1 MSHENTTLPADACL
15 PQHRDL
21 YYAGAWQ
28 PSRAGTRM
36 PVRSPGTGKSLG
48 DVAEAGPE
56 DVDAAVTAA
65 GTAYTQWR
73 KVAPAQRAL
82 LLRRIAQTI
91 REHAHELAMVDAV
104 DGGIPIEEG
113 LRDVA
118 NAASQYDFFAGLV
131 TEMKGES
138 VPLGPDSVNFS
149 VREPR
154 GVVGR
159 IIPFNHPFMFC
170 AAKSAAPMAAGNT
183 VVVKTPDQAPLS
195 ALRFAE
201 LIDGILPPGVFNVL
215 SGGRDAGAALAAH
228 PGVAMVSL
236 IGSVPAGRAV
246 MRAAADT
253 IKPVLL
259 ELGGKNALVAL
270 PDADPDEVADGVIAG
285 MNFTWCGQSCGS
297 TSRVFLHASIHDAV
311 VERVRQRMPQFR
323 PGDPTDPQT
332 TMGAMISEAQLQKTL
347 GFIEATLQEGATLL
361 HGGKRPDDPKLAG
374 GWFVEPTVFTDVTGA
389 MRLAREEVFGPV
401 LAVFRWSDEQ
411 EMLQAVNGVEYGL
424 TCSIWTNDVRN
435 AHRLAADVQA
445 GFVWINEVSRH
456 FLGTPFGGYKQ
467 SGLGREECLE
477 ELISYTQQKHIH
489 VNLKRPAR

>member
-1 MSHENTTLPADACL
+1 VKKAPEDSLPR
-15 PQHRDL
+15 QRDL
-21 YYAGAWQ
+21 YYGGQWQ
-28 PSRAGTRM
+28 PAISGARM
-36 PVRSPGTGKSLG
+36 LVINPSSGKSLG
-48 DVAEAGPE
+48 DVAQATSA
-56 DVDAAVTAA
+56 DVDAAVAA
-65 GTAYTQWR
+65 ADVAYWKWR
-73 KVAPAQRAL
+73 KVVPAERAK
-82 LLRRIAQTI
+82 LLRKIAQTI
-91 REHAHELAMVDAV
+91 RENAHELAMVDAV

-154 GVVGR
+154 GVIGR

-201 LIDGILPPGVFNVL
+201 LIEGILPAGVFNVL
-215 SGGRDAGAALAAH
+215 SGGREAGAALASH

-259 ELGGKNALVAL
+259 ELGGKNALIAL

-311 VERVRQRMPQFR
+311 VERVKKRMAQFQ
-323 PGDPTDPQT
+323 PGDPTDPAT
-332 TMGAMISEAQLQKTL
+332 TMGAMISQVQFDKALS
-347 GFIEATLQEGATLL
+347 FIEQSKQEGAKLL
-361 HGGKRPDDPKLAG
+361 HGGKRSDNPNLAG
-374 GWFVEPTVFTDVTGA
+374 GFFVEPTIFTEVTPS

-401 LAVFRWSDEQ
+401 LGIFRWSDEA
-411 EMLQAVNGVEYGL
+411 EMLAAVNGVEFGL
-424 TCSIWTNDVRN
+424 TCSIWTNDVRH
-435 AHRLAADVQA
+435 AHRLASDVQA